1 MNKITNN
8 NKNVLKI
15 IEEEYGKDSDE
26 YIKLKKVLLD
36 GQKRSEE
43 LYDQNSVTY
52 TGSLDSNKIIK

>member
-8 NKNVLKI
+8 NKKMLKI

-26 YIKLKKVLLD
+26 YVKIKKILLD

-43 LYDQNSVTY
+43 LYGQNSVTY
-52 TGSLDSNKIIK
+52 SGSLDSNKIIK